1 MYICYIDESGCTGEL
16 PDINSAIQ
24 PVFVLAGIFI
34 KQTHVFNITNE
45 LIGLK
50 ERFFPNLLPQSG
62 LRNDWLAVEIKGSG
76 VRSQARSTSRNT
88 RRFAYAFLQE
98 IIKIYQ
104 KYNIQIVSRVFI
116 KNIGQPF
123 VGTSVYSSC
132 IQQICRDFNSFLVLK
147 NAKGIVIADSRNKP
161 KNANVSHSVFTQ
173 INSPASHQE
182 YSKILE
188 VPVFGHSDNHAGLQL
203 ADTLCSA
210 LLFPI
215 ATNRCCLNHMRNT
228 THCHEQHSTLI
239 SRYGSELKKMQYRYS
254 KIEGDRTHWYGGISL
269 SDPINRYNASVFFK

>member
-24 PVFVLAGIFI
+24 PVFVLAG
-34 KQTHVFNITNE
+34 
-45 LIGLK
+45 
-50 ERFFPNLLPQSG
+50 
-62 LRNDWLAVEIKGSG
+62 
-76 VRSQARSTSRNT
+76 
-88 RRFAYAFLQE
+88 
-98 IIKIYQ
+98 
-104 KYNIQIVSRVFI
+104 VFI

-132 IQQICRDFNSFLVLK
+132 IQQICRDFNNFLVHK
-147 NAKGIVIADSRNKP
+147 NSKGIVIADSRNKP

-215 ATNRCCLNHMRNT
+215 ATNRCCLNHMKNT

-239 SRYGSELKKMQYRYS
+239 SRYGSELQKLQYRYS
-254 KIEGDRTHWYGGISL
+254 KIEGNKTYWYGGISL
-269 SDPINRYNASVFFK
+269 SDPINRHNASVFFK